1 MNSNILITSL
11 AIQCRLCVNAVH
23 VIVAV
28 GIRSRDRRSSLLSSF
43 MSDGYEFQ
51 FYFNLHGWYG
61 TVSSS
66 CGGASSSMREKE
78 GRCHLRL
85 VSSLVLSPSSVVFC
99 LQQRKEVI
107 MLEIVRHC
115 RCCRSIPILLL
126 VSLQDYYDATNDELC
141 KYMMYAKY
149 LHQSSS
155 TINQHHHSRR

>member
-28 GIRSRDRRSSLLSSF
+28 GIRSRDRRSSLVLSSF

-99 LQQRKEVI
+99 LQQRKSSCWRLCVI
-107 MLEIVRHC
+107 VVAAV
-115 RCCRSIPILLL
+115 PF
-126 VSLQDYYDATNDELC
+126 QY
-141 KYMMYAKY
+141 
-149 LHQSSS
+149 SSS
-155 TINQHHHSRR
+155 FRYKTTNTTMMPRMMNCANT